1 MEDLGEVKLILRTEQ
16 RMMRKKEL
24 LLRVL
29 CSKCMSKNYMYTIF
43 KVHVKK
49 LHVYYIQSAC
59 KMTYVLCSECI

>member
-43 KVHVKK
+43 KVHVKNDVCTMFRVHIK
-49 LHVYYIQSAC
+49 
-59 KMTYVLCSECI
+59 K